1 MNIYADLVD
10 VDDGCAPNPFYRVMT
25 FALGQSK
32 IRQEAKVGD
41 AIVGLSKCRLTQD
54 SQVVYAGIVSDVMLL
69 ESYFDDSRY
78 LNKKPS
84 FNPKNSRDWFDQ
96 YGDNIYQKS
105 AGVWKQHTHLSRS
118 KSDMAEDIQGKHVLI
133 CKQYWYF
140 GKKALNLPEKLQL
153 LMPDTDAFRKNTDE
167 LLNQSF
173 IKWINTYERGV
184 AGLPT
189 EIARIKDSDLV
200 S

>member
-1 MNIYADLVD
+1 MNIYTYLVD

-25 FALGQSK
+25 FALGFSK

-41 AIVGLSKCRLTQD
+41 AILGLSQCSLNEGYQA
-54 SQVVYAGIVSDVMLL
+54 VYTGIVSDVMLL
-69 ESYFDDSRY
+69 ESYFEDSRY
-78 LNKKPS
+78 GYKKPS

-105 AGVWKQHTHLSRS
+105 TGVWKQHAHLSRS

-140 GKKALNLPEKLQL
+140 GKRAIKLPDHFHPLIA
-153 LMPDTDAFRKNTDE
+153 DAGRYKKNTDDF
-167 LLNQSF
+167 LNQKF
-173 IKWINTYERGV
+173 MKWIHIHEKGIL
-184 AGLPT
+184 GLPA
-189 EIARIKDSDLV
+189 EIAKIKSSDLV